1 MIEINGLTSEQKQ
14 MLNFMWSELESF
26 EDYENWLETLDD
38 NDQMQAM
45 ILSKMI
51 ILAVIDEQSNRLEYY
66 PQAEK
71 VLEKY
76 CK

>member
-14 MLNFMWSELESF
+14 MLNFMWSELESL

-38 NDQMQAM
+38 TDQMQAM
-45 ILSKMI
+45 TLSKMI

-76 CK
+76 YI